1 MRMAAGTSFRVK
13 WSHDCIIVTDI
24 AHFTSILTPCT
35 LPTTIV
41 LLFDVIK
48 VIDATIF
55 SACLVPRKLRASGAK
70 PQRRRPENFGIELQ
84 CDLLQRRKRTRAL
97 AYALMRAAERRT
109 PCEQQTDSTRHVRV
123 LFAAGDTPHEV
134 ISLLLS
140 TSDAPSEFRSS
151 AQRQQLRRPCD
162 SFWFLAVCFFCT
174 GPAPQALNFQG
185 RAPRAE
191 EARVLYWNWPAR
203 MLLGWVPAGRHLP
216 CPAGAARGA
225 AGGNFSRWRR
235 RTPIWWSGRGSGSK
249 MPILVPTWYPEIS
262 SRGAFCYMGSGVN
275 SAI

>member
-1 MRMAAGTSFRVK
+1 MRMAAGISFRVK
-13 WSHDCIIVTDI
+13 WSHDCITVTDI
-24 AHFTSILTPCT
+24 AHFTPILTPCT
-35 LPTTIV
+35 LLTTIV
-41 LLFDVIK
+41 LLIDVIK

-55 SACLVPRKLRASGAK
+55 SACLVPRKLRASGAR

-109 PCEQQTDSTRHVRV
+109 PCEQQTDSKRHVRV

-140 TSDAPSEFRSS
+140 TSNAPSEFRSS
-151 AQRQQLRRPCD
+151 AQRQQLRRPFVIAFGFCLL
-162 SFWFLAVCFFCT
+162 FL
-174 GPAPQALNFQG
+174 PAPQALDFQG

-203 MLLGWVPAGRHLP
+203 LLLGWVPVGTR
-216 CPAGAARGA
+216 PAPQGQLVAPQAENFRG
-225 AGGNFSRWRR
+225 
-235 RTPIWWSGRGSGSK
+235 GSGGGRFGGQRGGLGQNMAVLLPVCYS
-249 MPILVPTWYPEIS
+249 EIS
-262 SRGAFCYMGSGVN
+262 SRGAFWYMGSGVN

>member
-1 MRMAAGTSFRVK
+1 MNVRNGRIFGCNGRIFGCMRMAAGISFHVK

-24 AHFTSILTPCT
+24 AHFTPILTPCT
-35 LPTTIV
+35 LLTTIV
-41 LLFDVIK
+41 LLIDVIK

-162 SFWFLAVCFFCT
+162 FLVFVCFFC
-174 GPAPQALNFQG
+174 PAPQASDFQG
-185 RAPRAE
+185 RAPRPE
-191 EARVLYWNWPAR
+191 EAHVLYWNWPAR
-203 MLLGWVPAGRHLP
+203 LLLG
-216 CPAGAARGA
+216 
-225 AGGNFSRWRR
+225 
-235 RTPIWWSGRGSGSK
+235 
-249 MPILVPTWYPEIS
+249 
-262 SRGAFCYMGSGVN
+262 
-275 SAI
+275 

>member
-13 WSHDCIIVTDI
+13 WSHDCIIVTNI
-24 AHFTSILTPCT
+24 AHFTSVLTPYT
-35 LPTTIV
+35 LLTTIL

-162 SFWFLAVCFFCT
+162 SFWCLFAFFALA
-174 GPAPQALNFQG
+174 
-185 RAPRAE
+185 
-191 EARVLYWNWPAR
+191 
-203 MLLGWVPAGRHLP
+203 
-216 CPAGAARGA
+216 
-225 AGGNFSRWRR
+225 RR
-235 RTPIWWSGRGSGSK
+235 RR
-249 MPILVPTWYPEIS
+249 L
-262 SRGAFCYMGSGVN
+262 
-275 SAI
+275 

>member
-1 MRMAAGTSFRVK
+1 MRMAAGISFRVK
-13 WSHDCIIVTDI
+13 WPHDCIIVTDI
-24 AHFTSILTPCT
+24 AHFTPMLTPCT
-35 LPTTIV
+35 LLTTIL

-109 PCEQQTDSTRHVRV
+109 PCEQQTDSTQHVRV

-162 SFWFLAVCFFCT
+162 SFWFLLFCR
-174 GPAPQALNFQG
+174 PAQALKFQG
-185 RAPRAE
+185 RAPRAK

-203 MLLGWVPAGRHLP
+203 LLPGWVPVGTRRA
-216 CPAGAARGA
+216 PAGA
-225 AGGNFSRWRR
+225 AGGNFAGLGLEEANLVVREGVWVENADFGITLLHLHLVERSILGNTSL
-235 RTPIWWSGRGSGSK
+235 TPRLRLLGQ
-249 MPILVPTWYPEIS
+249 P
-262 SRGAFCYMGSGVN
+262 A
-275 SAI
+275 

>member
-1 MRMAAGTSFRVK
+1 MGSSCNAIYCR
-13 WSHDCIIVTDI
+13 
-24 AHFTSILTPCT
+24 
-35 LPTTIV
+35 
-41 LLFDVIK
+41 
-48 VIDATIF
+48 
-55 SACLVPRKLRASGAK
+55 
-70 PQRRRPENFGIELQ
+70 E
-84 CDLLQRRKRTRAL
+84 RKRTRAL
-97 AYALMRAAERRT
+97 AYALVRAAERRT

-134 ISLLLS
+134 ISHLLP

-191 EARVLYWNWPAR
+191 EARVLYWDWPAR
-203 MLLGWVPAGRHLP
+203 LLLGWVPAGT

-225 AGGNFSRWRR
+225 AGGKFSRWQRR
-235 RTPIWWSGRGSGSK
+235 RPIWWSARGSGSK
-249 MPILVPTWYPEIS
+249 MPILVSPCYTCIS
-262 SRGAFCYMGSGVN
+262 SRGAFWYMGSGVN

>member
-1 MRMAAGTSFRVK
+1 MAIFWDLAVERRIFGCNGRIFGCTRMPAGISFHVK
-13 WSHDCIIVTDI
+13 RRIIAPFLPI
-24 AHFTSILTPCT
+24 FAHFTPILTPCT
-35 LPTTIV
+35 LLTTIL

-70 PQRRRPENFGIELQ
+70 PQRRRPENFGIELK

-162 SFWFLAVCFFCT
+162 SFWFLFAFFLKKK
-174 GPAPQALNFQG
+174 AL
-185 RAPRAE
+185 
-191 EARVLYWNWPAR
+191 
-203 MLLGWVPAGRHLP
+203 
-216 CPAGAARGA
+216 
-225 AGGNFSRWRR
+225 
-235 RTPIWWSGRGSGSK
+235 GS
-249 MPILVPTWYPEIS
+249 
-262 SRGAFCYMGSGVN
+262 
-275 SAI
+275 

>member
-1 MRMAAGTSFRVK
+1 M
-13 WSHDCIIVTDI
+13 
-24 AHFTSILTPCT
+24 LTPCT
-35 LPTTIV
+35 LLTTIL

-109 PCEQQTDSTRHVRV
+109 PCEQQTDSTQHVRV
-123 LFAAGDTPHEV
+123 LFAASDTPHEV

-151 AQRQQLRRPCD
+151 AQPLRRPCV
-162 SFWFLAVCFFCT
+162 SFWFLLFF
-174 GPAPQALNFQG
+174 Q
-185 RAPRAE
+185 
-191 EARVLYWNWPAR
+191 
-203 MLLGWVPAGRHLP
+203 
-216 CPAGAARGA
+216 
-225 AGGNFSRWRR
+225 RR
-235 RTPIWWSGRGSGSK
+235 RL
-249 MPILVPTWYPEIS
+249 LVFKAERQGPRRRAYCT
-262 SRGAFCYMGSGVN
+262 
-275 SAI
+275 

>member
-1 MRMAAGTSFRVK
+1 MRMAAGISFHVK

-24 AHFTSILTPCT
+24 AHFPPILTPCT
-35 LPTTIV
+35 LLTTI
-41 LLFDVIK
+41 LLLIDVIK

-134 ISLLLS
+134 FSLLLS
-140 TSDAPSEFRSS
+140 TSDALSEFRSS
-151 AQRQQLRRPCD
+151 AQRQQRSGACD
-162 SFWFLAVCFFCT
+162 SFWFLAGC
-174 GPAPQALNFQG
+174 
-185 RAPRAE
+185 
-191 EARVLYWNWPAR
+191 
-203 MLLGWVPAGRHLP
+203 LLFLHAWRH
-216 CPAGAARGA
+216 
-225 AGGNFSRWRR
+225 RR
-235 RTPIWWSGRGSGSK
+235 
-249 MPILVPTWYPEIS
+249 L
-262 SRGAFCYMGSGVN
+262 
-275 SAI
+275 

>member
-1 MRMAAGTSFRVK
+1 M
-13 WSHDCIIVTDI
+13 
-24 AHFTSILTPCT
+24 LTPCT
-35 LPTTIV
+35 LLTTIL

-84 CDLLQRRKRTRAL
+84 CDLLQRKKRTRAL
-97 AYALMRAAERRT
+97 AYALVRAAERRT

-134 ISLLLS
+134 ISHLLP

-162 SFWFLAVCFFCT
+162 VCVCVL
-174 GPAPQALNFQG
+174 QALPLPPRAAQRTAPRRWLMHDDRGVQRRGLPPGTARVPLVPRRASPARCSHLRLHESNDALVALMRSPATRPFVPG
-185 RAPRAE
+185 RAPLSLVA
-191 EARVLYWNWPAR
+191 L
-203 MLLGWVPAGRHLP
+203 RHDGLP
-216 CPAGAARGA
+216 R
-225 AGGNFSRWRR
+225 
-235 RTPIWWSGRGSGSK
+235 
-249 MPILVPTWYPEIS
+249 
-262 SRGAFCYMGSGVN
+262 
-275 SAI
+275 

>member
-1 MRMAAGTSFRVK
+1 MRMPAGISFHVK
-13 WSHDCIIVTDI
+13 RRIIAPFLPI
-24 AHFTSILTPCT
+24 FAQFTPILTPCT
-35 LPTTIV
+35 LLTTIL

-84 CDLLQRRKRTRAL
+84 CDLLQRKKRTRAL

-151 AQRQQLRRPCD
+151 AQRQQLRRRPCD
-162 SFWFLAVCFFCT
+162 SFWVLAVCFFWL
-174 GPAPQALNFQG
+174 A
-185 RAPRAE
+185 
-191 EARVLYWNWPAR
+191 
-203 MLLGWVPAGRHLP
+203 
-216 CPAGAARGA
+216 
-225 AGGNFSRWRR
+225 RR
-235 RTPIWWSGRGSGSK
+235 RR
-249 MPILVPTWYPEIS
+249 L
-262 SRGAFCYMGSGVN
+262 
-275 SAI
+275 

>member
-1 MRMAAGTSFRVK
+1 MRMAAGISFHVK

-24 AHFTSILTPCT
+24 AHFPPILTPCT
-35 LPTTIV
+35 LLTTI
-41 LLFDVIK
+41 LLLIDVIK

-134 ISLLLS
+134 ISHLLP

-162 SFWFLAVCFFCT
+162 SFWCLFAFFALA
-174 GPAPQALNFQG
+174 
-185 RAPRAE
+185 
-191 EARVLYWNWPAR
+191 
-203 MLLGWVPAGRHLP
+203 
-216 CPAGAARGA
+216 
-225 AGGNFSRWRR
+225 RR
-235 RTPIWWSGRGSGSK
+235 RR
-249 MPILVPTWYPEIS
+249 L
-262 SRGAFCYMGSGVN
+262 
-275 SAI
+275 

>member
-1 MRMAAGTSFRVK
+1 MRMAAGISFRVK
-13 WSHDCIIVTDI
+13 WPHDCIIVTDI
-24 AHFTSILTPCT
+24 AHFTPILTPCT
-35 LPTTIV
+35 LLTTIV
-41 LLFDVIK
+41 LLIDVIK

-134 ISLLLS
+134 FSLLLS

-151 AQRQQLRRPCD
+151 AQRQQLRRPCV
-162 SFWFLAVCFFCT
+162 SFWFLLFLHWPSVY
-174 GPAPQALNFQG
+174 PAP
-185 RAPRAE
+185 
-191 EARVLYWNWPAR
+191 
-203 MLLGWVPAGRHLP
+203 
-216 CPAGAARGA
+216 
-225 AGGNFSRWRR
+225 
-235 RTPIWWSGRGSGSK
+235 
-249 MPILVPTWYPEIS
+249 
-262 SRGAFCYMGSGVN
+262 
-275 SAI
+275 